1 MFKLVNSF
9 PLSLRTDP
17 IMAADL
23 NLNDFR
29 DIQLTMILKFLK
41 ELQTFALEN
50 SLKFAQRLS
59 HDKLAGIKPNH
70 FPG

>member
-1 MFKLVNSF
+1 
-9 PLSLRTDP
+9 
-17 IMAADL
+17 MAADL

-50 SLKFAQRLS
+50 SLKFAQKVKNLS
-59 HDKLAGIKPNH
+59 IK
-70 FPG
+70 FLL